1 MARGVDVQEK
11 TRIYCLS
18 SHNVWEVDIQLN
30 LGTSYLPCIPVT
42 LKASWQSCHLK
53 QQPPDNNIS
62 FTGMDMRRID

>member
-1 MARGVDVQEK
+1 MARGVHVQME

-42 LKASWQSCHLK
+42 LKASWQ
-53 QQPPDNNIS
+53 P
-62 FTGMDMRRID
+62 